1 MAKWNQTDEPNV
13 KVIESV
19 KETPLNID
27 AGGDLIIG
35 GVIRTTAG
43 PLTPTYIAGKK
54 SLLDT
59 FTVNGELTADDDIT
73 LLNAYRLAGTNSLL
87 LCRASGLN
95 GCIYLRE
102 IKESDLNEYVYKQG
116 EILKKVTEVSISITE
131 DTKPWKVDIEGVGT
145 MGKDPSAD
153 LYVATLTALVSQLNE
168 TDKFHI
174 PNDSYSL
181 SEDGKKLTFR
191 DIFTSSNPFITSH
204 DPSDE
209 GFDNVELTI
218 SNSFSLK
225 NYVMNMNSTAGTL
238 DITIIKTTS
247 DDGLDRVIYQ
257 IDTVDGTEEQTFVIG
272 TDKEDGEITLED
284 FNELYGDVIQ
294 IVCPDGLDSI
304 SFPTNGSGKEAIHID
319 LKIPSTSNLLAT
331 SDRDYQKAWDLIQTE
346 ERYVVEGF
354 CDLGECNTANQNYIA
369 AAARS
374 LNAFYPISPCRAVNY
389 MVIANHFSKITAGA
403 NDMVLYKIAPWD
415 EDDGT
420 LGFEFDCS
428 PAVLYWE
435 RVAINRSNNNE
446 FAAVMGEIRGV
457 VSPVHL
463 ATEFNRKE
471 REMLLTKRIN
481 TIFNDMAL
489 DSIYINDCYTAQANK
504 NIMQEE
510 NNVRMKIRISRA
522 MPVLLSQ
529 FRGRQSNV
537 KTWNEV
543 TEVIDYWFKSTI
555 LPMNYTIAD
564 YRIQC
569 DSTLNPPE
577 VQRANKLYVRVQ
589 VRYYSNIRWITVYHD
604 ALI

>member
-27 AGGDLIIG
+27 AGGDLLIG

-153 LYVATLTALVSQLNE
+153 LYVATLAALVSQLNE

-191 DIFTSSNPFITSH
+191 DIFTSSDPFITSH

-238 DITIIKTTS
+238 DITITKTTS

-589 VRYYSNIRWITVYHD
+589 VRYYSNIDVLRLVS
-604 ALI
+604 

>member
-116 EILKKVTEVSISITE
+116 EVLKKVTEVSISITE

-181 SEDGKKLTFR
+181 NEDGKKLTFR

-238 DITIIKTTS
+238 DITITKTTS

-304 SFPTNGSGKEAIHID
+304 SFPTKGSGKEAIHID

-555 LPMNYTIAD
+555 LPMNYTIKFA
-564 YRIQC
+564 
-569 DSTLNPPE
+569 
-577 VQRANKLYVRVQ
+577 VA
-589 VRYYSNIRWITVYHD
+589 
-604 ALI
+604 

>member
-238 DITIIKTTS
+238 DITITKTTS

-294 IVCPDGLDSI
+294 IVCPGGLDSI
-304 SFPTNGSGKEAIHID
+304 SFPTNGSGKKAIHID

-555 LPMNYTIAD
+555 LPMNYTIKFA
-564 YRIQC
+564 
-569 DSTLNPPE
+569 
-577 VQRANKLYVRVQ
+577 VA
-589 VRYYSNIRWITVYHD
+589 
-604 ALI
+604 